1 VGFLIAL
8 LLSGCASR
16 TDEARSRA
24 VSDLNCPYER
34 IYSYAA
40 AHGVVVARG
49 CGAWTEYECFRT
61 STRWGGEAVCV
72 REAPAQVNAD
82 FPPAPVVWDDQG
94 YLHSVQVTRD
104 ESRESPV
111 QITRSIDLSPP
122 RAD

>member
-1 VGFLIAL
+1 MKVAFLIVL

-24 VSDLNCPYER
+24 ASDLNCPYER
-34 IYSYAA
+34 IYSYTA

-61 STRWGGEAVCV
+61 RSGAVCV

-82 FPPAPVVWDDQG
+82 LPPAPVVWDDEG
-94 YLHSVQVTRD
+94 NLHSVQVTRD
-104 ESRESPV
+104 ESRQSPV
-111 QITRSIDLSPP
+111 QVTRNTDKGPP
-122 RAD
+122 PGAD